1 MSNNINDLL
10 TTISNFIEGAG
21 DRDDFDRLAA
31 DKQAARDA
39 LAKLYDILSPD
50 KAVHRDQ
57 CLGGKPYLK

>member
-10 TTISNFIEGAG
+10 TAISNFIEGVS
-21 DRDDFDRLAA
+21 DQDEFNRLAEK
-31 DKQAARDA
+31 KQAARDA
-39 LAKLYDILSPD
+39 MAGLYEILSPD